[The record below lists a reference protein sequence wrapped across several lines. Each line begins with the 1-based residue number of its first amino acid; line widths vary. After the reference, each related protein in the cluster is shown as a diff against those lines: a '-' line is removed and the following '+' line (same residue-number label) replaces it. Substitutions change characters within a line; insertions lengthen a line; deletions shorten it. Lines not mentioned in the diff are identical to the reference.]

1 MTLAAKG
8 SRSITVDDV
17 RYRWSMGRGQGPLSF
32 AVDFPGQTGSV
43 LVVTISDFPRT
54 RWCDDGEG
62 LVVAPALVATVIR
75 LALERGWKPDVR
87 GPQFLLAVQS
97 SELPESV
104 KTVARHFDWCCGQRV
119 MALMGTG
126 KPAASGT

>member
-17 RYRWSMGRGQGPLSF
+17 RYRWCMGRGQGPLSF
-32 AVDFPGQTGSV
+32 AVDFPGQAGSV
-43 LVVTISDFPRT
+43 LVVRISDCPRT

-62 LVVAPALVATVIR
+62 LVVAPALVAAVIR

-87 GPQFLLAVQS
+87 GPQFRLAVQS
-97 SELPESV
+97 GELPESV
-104 KTVARHFDWCCGQRV
+104 KTVGRHFDWCCGQRV
-119 MALMGTG
+119 MALSGAG
-126 KPAASGT
+126 KPAVPGS

>member
-17 RYRWSMGRGQGPLSF
+17 RYRWSIGRGQGPLSF
-32 AVDFPGQTGSV
+32 AVDFPGQAGSV
-43 LVVTISDFPRT
+43 LVVRISDSPRM

-62 LVVAPALVATVIR
+62 LVVAPALVAAVIR
-75 LALERGWKPDVR
+75 LALERGWKPDAP

-119 MALMGTG
+119 MALLETG
-126 KPAASGT
+126 KPAAPGT